1 MGRVYYCIADNG
13 IGIPSDCRKRVFG
26 VFERLQ
32 ANNNRE
38 STGIGLAIVKRIVNS
53 CGGVISLSETLYGG
67 TTVLFDLP
75 E

>member
-1 MGRVYYCIADNG
+1 LQVNG
-13 IGIPSDCRKRVFG
+13 DP
-26 VFERLQ
+26 
-32 ANNNRE
+32 E

-53 CGGVISLSETLYGG
+53 CGGTVQLSATPDGG